1 MKKTAP
7 RSSGEGKSAEAEEAV
22 RQRILDAAFT
32 LFTKRGYAATSTL
45 DIATLAKVSK
55 RELYAH
61 FRNKQGMLE
70 EGVSARTRRMRT
82 PLDLPKVTTRA
93 QLEATLI
100 AFGTTLVSE
109 VSHPHVVGL
118 HRIAV
123 AEFARAPELAAT
135 LNEQGRQT
143 NHRVLAGLLKDAQ
156 DAGLIGKGEPRELA
170 AQFMGLLW
178 GDLLTRLMLGVAER
192 PNARELD
199 QRARQATAAFL
210 KLNGA

>member
-1 MKKTAP
+1 MKKRT
-7 RSSGEGKSAEAEEAV
+7 RSSGEGESADHDSV
-22 RQRILDAAFT
+22 RERILDAAFM

-45 DIATLAKVSK
+45 DIATQAKVSK
-55 RELYAH
+55 RELYAR
-61 FRNKQGMLE
+61 FKNKQGMLE
-70 EGVSARTRRMRT
+70 AGVSARTRRMRT

-93 QLEATLI
+93 ALEATLI
-100 AFGTTLVSE
+100 AFGTTLIRE
-109 VSHPHVVGL
+109 VSHPHVIGL

-143 NHRVLAGLLKDAQ
+143 NHRVLAGLLKEAQ
-156 DAGLIGKGEPRELA
+156 DSGLLGKGEPRELA

-178 GDLLTRLMLGVAER
+178 GDLLTRLMLGVSER
-192 PNARELD
+192 PSEREIEKRARE
-199 QRARQATAAFL
+199 ATASFL

>member
-1 MKKTAP
+1 MKKRT
-7 RSSGEGKSAEAEEAV
+7 RSSGEGESADHDSV
-22 RQRILDAAFT
+22 RERILDAAFM

-45 DIATLAKVSK
+45 DIATQAKVSK

-61 FRNKQGMLE
+61 FKNKQGMLE
-70 EGVSARTRRMRT
+70 AGVSARTRRMRT

-93 QLEATLI
+93 ALEATLI
-100 AFGTTLVSE
+100 AFGTTLIRE
-109 VSHPHVVGL
+109 VSHPHVIGL

-143 NHRVLAGLLKDAQ
+143 NHRVLAGLLKEAQ
-156 DAGLIGKGEPRELA
+156 DSGLLGKGEPRELA

-178 GDLLTRLMLGVAER
+178 GDLLTRLMLGVSER
-192 PNARELD
+192 PSEREIEKRARE
-199 QRARQATAAFL
+199 ATASFL

>member
-1 MKKTAP
+1 MKKSP
-7 RSSGEGKSAEAEEAV
+7 RPSGGVASAEPDSV

-32 LFTKRGYAATSTL
+32 LFTKRGYSATSTL

-61 FRNKQGMLE
+61 FKNKQAMLE

-93 QLEATLI
+93 QLEATLT
-100 AFGTTLVSE
+100 AFGTTLVNE
-109 VSHPHVVGL
+109 VSHPYVVGL

-135 LNEQGRQT
+135 LNERGRQT

-170 AQFMGLLW
+170 VQFMGLLW

-210 KLNGA
+210 RLNGA